1 MSQTPPLPSAV
12 YHPQIFE
19 VNSFSQAMTIVVT
32 PEPGTT
38 TEERWAKET
47 RYIVDD
53 IGKCLGLT
61 ADSCVLDYG
70 CGPGRVAK
78 GLIEEYGCRVVGVDF
93 SHSMRLLAPEYVLS
107 ERFTVWSP
115 QVLEKLTAKGFR
127 ATHAICCWVI
137 QHVVQPQLV
146 IQLIANSMQPAAT
159 LYLLNQNDRC
169 VPTDKGWVND
179 GIDIRPA
186 LNTHFAEI
194 ESHRLPPEVTT
205 QRLSE
210 ASMIQVLMKHP

>member
-1 MSQTPPLPSAV
+1 
-12 YHPQIFE
+12 
-19 VNSFSQAMTIVVT
+19 
-32 PEPGTT
+32 
-38 TEERWAKET
+38 
-47 RYIVDD
+47 
-53 IGKCLGLT
+53 
-61 ADSCVLDYG
+61 
-70 CGPGRVAK
+70 
-78 GLIEEYGCRVVGVDF
+78 
-93 SHSMRLLAPEYVLS
+93 
-107 ERFTVWSP
+107 
-115 QVLEKLTAKGFR
+115 LEKLTAKGFR

-137 QHVVQPQLV
+137 QHVVQPHAV

-186 LNTHFAEI
+186 LNTHFSEI

-210 ASMIQVLMKHP
+210 ASMIQVLKKRP